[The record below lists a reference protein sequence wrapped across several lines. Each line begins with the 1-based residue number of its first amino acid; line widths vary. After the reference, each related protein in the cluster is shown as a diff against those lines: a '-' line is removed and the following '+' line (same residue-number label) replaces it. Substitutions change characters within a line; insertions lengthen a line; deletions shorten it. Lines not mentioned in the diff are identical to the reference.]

1 MDKKYK
7 ITLPTGGIKDIET
20 PDDFF
25 KLPFVMLSIAKRMSG
40 KTCSMSNF
48 LHILHRMGKLDRV
61 ILVSP
66 TYSNNSHYFDGLP
79 LDVENDVIEP
89 TVDAAQIIMDKMEEE
104 GQLYDQYFED
114 LERWKELMKL
124 VKYSKVNIDDIDDS
138 LFINENLEKPIYKY
152 MKNGKPYKPIVV
164 AFFDDCQ
171 NTPAFSPKSKV
182 SYLTIKHRH
191 VGITKNK
198 SIGVNLMF
206 ACQNYTSNSGGIP
219 KTIRG
224 NTTILCVF
232 KNKNIKELQLI
243 AEECSG
249 ECDVNDFMEVFETA
263 TKDDYCF
270 LTIDFNRK
278 KTHPSMFRQCWNK
291 WIEKTTN

>member
-7 ITLPTGGIKDIET
+7 IDLPKGGPPDIDT

-25 KLPFVMLSIAKRMSG
+25 KIPFVMLSIAKRMSG

-48 LHILHRMGKLDRV
+48 LHILHRMGKLDRL
-61 ILVSP
+61 ILISP
-66 TYSNNSHYFDGLP
+66 TYHNNKHYFEGLP
-79 LDVENDVIEP
+79 LDVENGDLIEP
-89 TVDAAQIIMDKMEEE
+89 SVDAAQIVMDKLEAE
-104 GQLYDQYFED
+104 GESYNDYFEKRK
-114 LERWKELMKL
+114 RWLELMKYIKHTNQPL
-124 VKYSKVNIDDIDDS
+124 EALNDTMFMG
-138 LFINENLEKPIYKY
+138 LNEQLEEPTYKY
-152 MKNGKPYKPIVV
+152 MRNGKPYKPIVV

-191 VGITKNK
+191 VGKTIHN

-232 KNKNIKELQLI
+232 KNKNKKELDLI

-249 ECDVNDFMEVFETA
+249 ECDPMYFMKVFEEA
-263 TKDDYCF
+263 TDIDYGF

-278 KTHPSMFRQCWNK
+278 KSHPSMFRQCWNK
-291 WIEKTTN
+291 WLN

>member
-7 ITLPTGGIKDIET
+7 ITLPKGGAPEIPT

-25 KLPFVMLSIAKRMSG
+25 RLPFVMLSIAKRMSG

-48 LHILHRMGKLDRV
+48 LHILHRLGKLDRV
-61 ILVSP
+61 ILISP
-66 TYSNNSHYFDGLP
+66 THSNNAHYFDGLP

-89 TVDAAQIIMDKMEEE
+89 TVDAAQIVMDKMELE
-104 GQLYDQYFED
+104 GQLYDQYLDELD
-114 LERWKELMKL
+114 RWKELMRFIKNE
-124 VKYSKVNIDDIDDS
+124 KIDINDIEDYY
-138 LFINENLEKPIYKY
+138 FINENLEKPTYKY
-152 MKNGKPYKPIVV
+152 MRDGKAYKPVVV

-171 NTPAFSPKSKV
+171 NTMAFSPKSKV

-191 VGITKNK
+191 VGPTRDK

-232 KNKNIKELQLI
+232 RNKNSKELQLI

-249 ECDVNDFMEVFETA
+249 ECDPDYFMKVFNEA
-263 TKDDYCF
+263 TEMDYGF

-278 KTHPSMFRQCWNK
+278 KTHTSMFRQCWNK
-291 WIEKTTN
+291 WLI